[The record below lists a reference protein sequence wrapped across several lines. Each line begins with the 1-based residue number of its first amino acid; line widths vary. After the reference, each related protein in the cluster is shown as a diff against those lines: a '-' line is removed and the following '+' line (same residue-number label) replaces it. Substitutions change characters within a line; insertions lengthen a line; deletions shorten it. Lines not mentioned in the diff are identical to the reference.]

1 MKENQLVWKRMS
13 LCERKW
19 ASVKVRVNPLLSTR
33 LAKPHPANARQ
44 TTWTQRHPG
53 ILSVQSSPYCII
65 ASNWSGCLVWPLRPG
80 PLPAAQGGGGA
91 LPLLQLRLLSS
102 AKVLGKW
109 SASKAQKGGSQI
121 FSNKVTH
128 PIFFLIFTTFN
139 PDFLAQR
146 TCSTCGSILK
156 NTRRRWSSS
165 WNAQWAL
172 LRRKK
177 R

>member
-13 LCERKW
+13 LYEIKW
-19 ASVKVRVNPLLSTR
+19 ACVKVRVNPLLLTR

-53 ILSVQSSPYCII
+53 ILHHSSLQLHRACPGQGV
-65 ASNWSGCLVWPLRPG
+65 WSGHFGRDHFQLHKEVEELFLYSNSDYYLPQKYLESEVLQRRRKEGARFSATRSPIPSHIFLV
-80 PLPAAQGGGGA
+80 
-91 LPLLQLRLLSS
+91 
-102 AKVLGKW
+102 
-109 SASKAQKGGSQI
+109 
-121 FSNKVTH
+121 
-128 PIFFLIFTTFN
+128 FTTSN
-139 PDFLAQR
+139 SDFLGQR

-156 NTRRRWSSS
+156 STRRRWSSS

-172 LRRKK
+172 LRRRK